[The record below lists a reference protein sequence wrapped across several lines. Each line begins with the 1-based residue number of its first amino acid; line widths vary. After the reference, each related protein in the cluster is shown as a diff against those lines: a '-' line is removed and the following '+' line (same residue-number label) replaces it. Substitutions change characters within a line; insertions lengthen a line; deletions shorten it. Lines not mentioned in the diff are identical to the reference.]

1 MEKRN
6 LLFVIPSLSAGG
18 GEKSLVNLL
27 SQIDF
32 TQYDVDLFML
42 NHDGLFMDFIPT
54 DVRVLPLPETYQLFS
69 KNITKAVKELLM
81 KGKLSLAYNRVIF
94 TLKNK
99 YKKNVSTRE
108 QYTWRHL
115 EKSLGRLEK
124 NYDVAIG
131 FLEKTSTYFCVD
143 KVNAAKKIGWVH
155 IDYDKLGM
163 DPKFDIRYF
172 QRLNNIVTVSEEC
185 ANIFKNRFPSE
196 KNKVEI
202 VYNIVSPTMIHKMA
216 VQDSRDLYNKNNNEI
231 IILSIGRLH
240 FQKGFELAIE
250 ACKILV
256 DKGYNIKWNIIG
268 EGEERKKLES
278 IIKLNKLEDHFN
290 LLGLKANPYPYLKQ
304 ADIYAQTSRFEGK
317 SIAIDEA
324 KILNKPIIVTN
335 FSTAK
340 DQITNGIDGV
350 IAEMNSNSVAE
361 HIEKLIQDEGL
372 RKKLINN
379 LSQLKLGTE
388 GEINKLYGIFS
399 GLDI

>member
-1 MEKRN
+1 MKKKN

-32 TQYDVDLFML
+32 SQYDVDLFMF

-54 DVRVLPLPETYQLFS
+54 EVRVLPLPETYQLFS

-99 YKKNVSTRE
+99 YTKNVSTRE

-115 EKSLGRLEK
+115 AKSFARLEK

-163 DPKFDIRYF
+163 DPKFDIGYF
-172 QRLNNIVTVSEEC
+172 QKLNKIVTVSEEC
-185 ANIFKNRFPSE
+185 ENIFKNRFPSE

-202 VYNIVSPTMIHKMA
+202 VYNIVSPTMIYKMA
-216 VQDSRDLYNKNNNEI
+216 AQESQDVYKRKNNEI

-250 ACKILV
+250 ACKKLV
-256 DKGYNIKWNIIG
+256 DKGYNIKWNIVG

-278 IIKLNKLEDHFN
+278 LIKLNKLEDHFK
-290 LLGLKANPYPYLKQ
+290 LLGLKANPYPYIKQ
-304 ADIYAQTSRFEGK
+304 ADIYAQTSKFEGK

-335 FSTAK
+335 YSTAK
-340 DQITNGIDGV
+340 DQITNGMDGLV
-350 IAEMNSNSVAE
+350 AEMNSNSVAE
-361 HIEKLIQDEGL
+361 HIENLIQDEVL

-399 GLDI
+399 G